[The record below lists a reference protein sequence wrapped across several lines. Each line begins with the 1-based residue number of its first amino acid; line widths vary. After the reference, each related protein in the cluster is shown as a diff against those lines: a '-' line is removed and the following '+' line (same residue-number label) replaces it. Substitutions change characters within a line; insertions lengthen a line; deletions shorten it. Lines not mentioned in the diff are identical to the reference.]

1 MIIQCLSDIR
11 IFLKFKGSGGFG
23 LGILSQVFTSCS
35 SNPAKL
41 AVPLCAHFNA
51 AFWRFAFLT
60 LGAKL

>member
-1 MIIQCLSDIR
+1 M
-11 IFLKFKGSGGFG
+11 
-23 LGILSQVFTSCS
+23 LSQVFTGCS

-51 AFWRFAFLT
+51 AFWRLVSLA